1 MTDAVVADMVADMV
15 ADTDTVVPLVL
26 LTTTLPIT
34 SRSSLVSRLSTA
46 FPLLD
51 ASTG

>member
-1 MTDAVVADMVADMV
+1 MRMTDAVVADMV

-34 SRSSLVSRLSTA
+34 SRSSQVSRLSTA